1 MKTLTVTLKDLEGIP
16 HADLSARTNV
26 DVEARYTGP
35 VHLTNGTIIPPA
47 VKPKKM
53 GAGSGGRVEFEV
65 YESDSTLVKAEY
77 RNFAIRV
84 DVEVRRTDKRGGP
97 VRVTRTVQVL
107 TSHSSPVALGTLAP
121 AEGVPPQ
128 WTTVAEIG
136 AQADAAIQTLSNLKA
151 TATTTAPSNP
161 ASVTV
166 TGSGVNKK
174 MNFVIPRGADGAP
187 GRDGMGYA
195 EGLDAGVDRAER
207 VVVPAVLCRC
217 GDRVGHRHDILLPRL
232 ALVRQG
238 VAVQGQRC
246 DVH

>member
-47 VKPKKM
+47 VKPKQM

-84 DVEVRRTDKRGGP
+84 DVEIRRTDKRGAP

-128 WTTVAEIG
+128 WTTVGEMLDDVAAAKTA
-136 AQADAAIQTLSNLKA
+136 AQSSACLLYTS
-151 TATTTAPSNP
+151 PS
-161 ASVTV
+161 
-166 TGSGVNKK
+166 
-174 MNFVIPRGADGAP
+174 PRDS
-187 GRDGMGYA
+187 
-195 EGLDAGVDRAER
+195 
-207 VVVPAVLCRC
+207 
-217 GDRVGHRHDILLPRL
+217 
-232 ALVRQG
+232 
-238 VAVQGQRC
+238 
-246 DVH
+246 